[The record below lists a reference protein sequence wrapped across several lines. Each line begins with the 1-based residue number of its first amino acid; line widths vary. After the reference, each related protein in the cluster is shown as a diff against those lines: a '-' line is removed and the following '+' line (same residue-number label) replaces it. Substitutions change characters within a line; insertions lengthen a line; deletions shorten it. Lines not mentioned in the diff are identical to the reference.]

1 MTRVKQLSMNHLV
14 TQREGNIVSDMGNEK
29 VMLNIENGKYYN
41 LGTTG
46 GEMWELIAAP
56 ITVSEVVTKIMTQ
69 YDVSKEQCEE
79 EVLSFLE
86 HMYEEKLVQVTTQK

>member
-1 MTRVKQLSMNHLV
+1 MTRVKQLSINHLV
-14 TQREGNIVSDMGNEK
+14 TQREGNIVSDMGSEK

-56 ITVSEVVTKIMTQ
+56 IAVNEVVTKIMTK
-69 YDVSKEQCEE
+69 YNVSKEQCEQ
-79 EVLSFLE
+79 EVLSFLA